1 MAKQIIKDNSLRTVL
16 LHLLAD
22 VIIAI
27 TFLLYLG
34 LCLYFSVEMSNTFI
48 GETMKMKEM
57 LIATYHD
64 PFSLKNGW
72 ITFMLLSTLVP
83 TIVHLVIALGALFI
97 ELMPSSKSLNNLKKY
112 NKGQE
117 ALLESAAHYFTRIA
131 FMKTFFALLILLLIS
146 LPFWYAK
153 L

>member
-1 MAKQIIKDNSLRTVL
+1 MAEQIIEDNSILTVL

-27 TFLLYLG
+27 IFLLG
-34 LCLYFSVEMSNTFI
+34 LALFLYFSVEILNTFT
-48 GETMKMKEM
+48 GETINMKEM
-57 LIATYHD
+57 LVATYHD

-83 TIVHLVIALGALFI
+83 TMVHLVLALGALFI
-97 ELMPSSKSLNNLKKY
+97 GLMPSSKSLNNLKKY

-131 FMKTFFALLILLLIS
+131 FMQTFFSFVILFLIS